1 MGIADTMDITSGQTQ
16 PTFERRKR
24 GVYVSIMSCP
34 LLDFI
39 LQHNHRVILF
49 LVSIDDSNEH

>member
-1 MGIADTMDITSGQTQ
+1 MGLTGTKISSGQSQ
-16 PTFERRKR
+16 ATFTRRKR

-34 LLDFI
+34 LLDFV
-39 LQHNHRVILF
+39 LQFDHHVILF